1 MSSSD
6 EDTLTPS
13 TRGREVSISPVKS
26 KNDSDEEI
34 QNTLTDS
41 DEEIK
46 PMPKPDKKNKTE
58 KKKSEK
64 KTKAKAISDED
75 SDRPT
80 KKKTKAKAISDEDDV
95 PKFNIKEYA
104 KYDRDD
110 LVEQYTKIEGDEPPL
125 YADHLQLAR
134 WLYEDKYSLD
144 HTEFENLKKTSSS
157 SKPGKKVPKKT
168 GKTPTRSEL
177 KAMTVAEIRA
187 VCVNL
192 GFKNASKC
200 STKDKL
206 IEFVESGG
214 DIDCIEIKKT
224 YNFTASELL
233 EIARMICGQDIPEK
247 TSSNDLKGMIKDSLA
262 NKDDD

>member
-13 TRGREVSISPVKS
+13 TRGRQVSVSPVKS

-34 QNTLTDS
+34 QNPLTDTE
-41 DEEIK
+41 DEVK
-46 PMPKPDKKNKTE
+46 PMPKPDKKKKTE

-64 KTKAKAISDED
+64 KKAKSTSGED
-75 SDRPT
+75 SDQPK
-80 KKKTKAKAISDEDDV
+80 KKKTKSKASSDEDDDV

-134 WLYEDKYSLD
+134 WLYEDKYRLE
-144 HTEFENLKKTSSS
+144 HTEFENLKKSSGS
-157 SKPGKKVPKKT
+157 SKPGKKVPKKS

-187 VCVNL
+187 VCFNL

-214 DIDCIEIKKT
+214 DIDCIEVKKT
-224 YNFTASELL
+224 YNFTAGELL
-233 EIARMICGQDIPEK
+233 ELVKVLVDPNVPEK
-247 TSSNDLKGMIKDSLA
+247 TSSNDLKGMIKDFLA
-262 NKDDD
+262 SKDDE